1 LTNFLRRTWLFIRL
15 SRPIFLIGGG
25 LLYALGASIAHYL
38 GHPLDPSR
46 YVLGQGLVLCVQL
59 IAQYLNEYFDA
70 PGDRQNP
77 NRTALSGG
85 SGVLGPDGLAPQ
97 VALFAA
103 FSAFALVA
111 SLATTLLVRGGSSPV
126 TWLILCLGLL
136 VSIVYSAPPV
146 RLVSSGFGEL
156 AVSILVAGLVPS
168 FGYSLQAG
176 GLHILLA
183 QATFPLIAIHM
194 AMLIALQLPDFPADQ
209 QSGKKT
215 LSVRL
220 GWRVAMRI
228 HDASLLVASA
238 SLVAAALLGFP
249 MRILYS
255 IAIALPLAAAQIWQL
270 WRIRRGFAP
279 LWRSLTLGAVALFTL
294 VVYFE
299 LIGFTFG

>member
-1 LTNFLRRTWLFIRL
+1 MTNFLQRTWLFIRL
-15 SRPIFLIGGG
+15 SRPLFLIGGG
-25 LLYALGASIAHYL
+25 LLYALGASISHYL
-38 GHPLDPSR
+38 GHPLDRSR

-70 PGDRQNP
+70 AGDRENP

-97 VALFAA
+97 VALYAA

-111 SLATTLLVRGGSSPV
+111 SLATTLLVRGGASPV
-126 TWLILCLGLL
+126 AWLILCLGLL
-136 VSIVYSAPPV
+136 VSIAYSAPPL

-156 AVSILVAGLVPS
+156 AASILVAGLVPS
-168 FGYSLQAG
+168 FGYALQAG
-176 GLHILLA
+176 ELHLLLA
-183 QATFPLIAIHM
+183 QATIPLIAIHM
-194 AMLIALQLPDFPADQ
+194 AMLIVLQLPDYSADQ

-215 LSVRL
+215 LSVRF
-220 GWRVAMRI
+220 GWQVAMRI
-228 HDASLLVASA
+228 HDASLVVTAA

-249 MRILYS
+249 TRIIYS
-255 IAIALPLAAAQIWQL
+255 IAITLPLAAAQIWQL

-279 LWRSLTLGAVALFTL
+279 LWQSLTLGAVALFTL

-299 LIGFTFG
+299 LIGFALG